1 MWHPLTS
8 SIESGTG
15 GFPKYKAGLEFEATT
30 PFLPLA
36 MSIFGITVDLN
47 PSYGAY
53 LIGTFIS
60 NMYVLASLGSWR
72 TLANVNGACAQVCSG
87 LHVFRYVWVFC

>member
-1 MWHPLTS
+1 
-8 SIESGTG
+8 
-15 GFPKYKAGLEFEATT
+15 
-30 PFLPLA
+30 

-60 NMYVLASLGSWR
+60 NILLGITCLQTYMYFRTYKDNLLIKMMVSTLLYTLFPLDVLCGHSLIFDIELWS
-72 TLANVNGACAQVCSG
+72 
-87 LHVFRYVWVFC
+87 FCTAP